1 VPPLERLLE
10 IMTRLRDPE
19 RGCPWDREQT
29 FATIAPYTIEE
40 AYEVADAIDREDYA
54 SLRDELGDLLLQV
67 VYHAQMADER
77 RLFDFAAVAEAICAK
92 MVRRHPH
99 VFGDAVVADAAAQT
113 EAWERMKSE
122 ERLAA
127 ASSDAPSSVLDG
139 IARGLPVLL
148 RALKLQRR
156 AAAQGFDWP
165 DATAALAKFEEE
177 AAELGHEIAAGA
189 DRERLADELGDL
201 LFTCVNVAR
210 KLGLD
215 PEAALRRANAKFER
229 RFRRIEAMLVAERGE
244 PLTGAS
250 LDRLDILWNRAKA
263 EEGRGAGGRPPPPLP
278 QPGSKTLR

>member
-10 IMTRLRDPE
+10 IMALLRDPE

-77 RLFDFAAVAEAICAK
+77 RLFDFEAVAEAICAK

-127 ASSDAPSSVLDG
+127 ASSDAPPSVLDG
-139 IARGLPVLL
+139 IARGLPVLM
-148 RALKLQRR
+148 RALKLQGR
-156 AAAQGFDWP
+156 AAAHGFDWP

-177 AAELGHEIAAGA
+177 EEAAERGHEIAAGA
-189 DRERLADELGDL
+189 DHARLADELGDL

-229 RFRRIEAMLVAERGE
+229 RFRRIEAMLA
-244 PLTGAS
+244 L
-250 LDRLDILWNRAKA
+250 
-263 EEGRGAGGRPPPPLP
+263 EGRQRMDGVSRRRLENLWILAKL
-278 QPGSKTLR
+278 QDDSSF